1 MSLPKSPVISISE
14 IIAKTICVFV
24 LHKLLIWLN
33 EDCLMSKLKLLQ
45 QLSTNY
51 AISNKNKII
60 LPSNW
65 LIATVNIC
73 NTFDI
78 SKSVDDMLPCKKL
91 ITESNKFTV

>member
-45 QLSTNY
+45 QLSTND

-65 LIATVNIC
+65 LIATVRYIK
-73 NTFDI
+73 I
-78 SKSVDDMLPCKKL
+78 G
-91 ITESNKFTV
+91 